1 MGLIKRLW
9 LHDEGN
15 TFKVIP
21 ITTLDTIKIQNDQNQ
36 ESFTSFEDDYNGFK
50 DLFNNNRQITNNSI
64 TDLNDRVSALEA
76 GGGAGSVPLATIA
89 SNGLMSKEDKIKLN
103 GISENAN
110 HYILPKASTS
120 VLGGIKVDGAIFTID
135 SSGVLQFNGAAA
147 GGGANTLND
156 LSDVDVEASL
166 ENGDVLAYSVLNNK
180 WTNISKAELIN
191 ETTNYVAFE
200 DIVNLFDTEDD
211 DYEYD
216 LNTTY

>member
-21 ITTLDTIKIQNDQNQ
+21 ITTLDTIKIQSDQNQ
-36 ESFTSFEDDYNGFK
+36 ESFTSFEDDYNEFK

-76 GGGAGSVPLATIA
+76 GGGAGSVPLVTIT

-103 GISENAN
+103 GIDENAN
-110 HYILPKASTS
+110 NYSLPKASTS
-120 VLGGIKVDGAIFTID
+120 TLGGIKVDGTIFSID
-135 SSGVLQFNGAAA
+135 SSGVLKLNTSIE
-147 GGGANTLND
+147 GGGANSIDDLND
-156 LSDVDVEASL
+156 VNIGSSL
-166 ENGDVLAYSVLNNK
+166 AHGNILMYNKLTNSWENVTKNYLL
-180 WTNISKAELIN
+180 N

-200 DIVNLFDTEDD
+200 DIIDLFDTEDD